1 MSAGAIEQGI
11 PGGVDGTAAERLTG
25 LAGEPLEYIPD
36 HRNDPCP
43 VYLGITDP
51 AVLAEWEERY
61 WRRMTGWRDAVRPAK
76 PKQGVL
82 GLAQEPLAGGAS

>member
-36 HRNDPCP
+36 HRNDP
-43 VYLGITDP
+43 VAELERRRL
-51 AVLAEWEERY
+51 LA
-61 WRRMTGWRDAVRPAK
+61 
-76 PKQGVL
+76 
-82 GLAQEPLAGGAS
+82 